1 MKKILKKIFIPLI
14 KNDLI
19 WFFLKPLSKVGII
32 LNNLRTY
39 NPKQE
44 EAKTGIDFKKILFQ
58 NLIVQNGPFKG
69 MLYPEISS
77 IGSAIY
83 PKLLGCYEK
92 ELWETI
98 EYFKNNK
105 YSEII
110 DVGCAEGYYAVGMA
124 LNTKDSKIYAYDT
137 EEKARILCN
146 EMAKLNNVNDRIIIR
161 SKLKPEELGL
171 FPFSGRGLIICD
183 CEGFEKELFNK
194 DNVKNLINCDLIIE
208 AHDLFD
214 INIST
219 YLKEIFSESHN
230 VRSIQSIDD
239 IQKALTYNINGL
251 EKLNLSDKK
260 SILAEGR
267 VSIMEWLICISKN

>member
-1 MKKILKKIFIPLI
+1 MKKILKKILIPLT
-14 KNDLI
+14 KNDLV
-19 WFFLKPLSKVGII
+19 WFFLEPFSKIGTI
-32 LNNLRTY
+32 LNNFRTY
-39 NPKQE
+39 IPEKEKSESRNNFE
-44 EAKTGIDFKKILFQ
+44 KIFFQ
-58 NLIVQNGPFKG
+58 NLVVQNGPFKG

-98 EYFKNNK
+98 EYFKDKK

-110 DVGCAEGYYAVGMA
+110 DIGCAEGYYAVGMA
-124 LNTKDSKIYAYDT
+124 LNTKNSKIYAYDT
-137 EEKARILCN
+137 EEKARVLCN
-146 EMAKLNNVNDRIIIR
+146 KMATLNNVSDKIIIR
-161 SKLKPEELGL
+161 SKLTPEELSS

-194 DNVKNLINCDLIIE
+194 NNVKNLINCDLIIE
-208 AHDLFD
+208 AHDFFD

-219 YLKEIFSESHN
+219 YLKEIFNESHDIH
-230 VRSIQSIDD
+230 SIQSIDD

-251 EKLNLSDKK
+251 EKLTLLDKK

-267 VSIMEWLICISKN
+267 MSIMEWLIFIPKK